1 MIISIIYF
9 IASLSW
15 THHSQ
20 SWNLSNNPQGYSA
33 ALRSQNRSY
42 KSVQTPLDQF
52 PRPSLFN
59 KLRHRQEGGDRVSA
73 QGKLLQNVDHA
84 RIKRSPQL
92 LTFPTCRSMTDQ
104 NASSVYLCKALTV
117 PSLYTNNKGATEWG
131 TICQRAKSIFTSHS
145 LLWKNS
151 WNELGFRRT
160 GGSLPVGPSP
170 HPLSRVCAGAHRGP
184 TCPPSVLSS
193 RHPES
198 TPKPQSSTIALMLL
212 HSAWHAGA
220 EQRWGRMS
228 QIGPIG

>member
-9 IASLSW
+9 IASLLW

-73 QGKLLQNVDHA
+73 QGKLLQEIDHA
-84 RIKRSPQL
+84 RIKPQL

-104 NASSVYLCKALTV
+104 NASKCLPLQSIDRPIPLYQQQGSNRVGNDMSTRKIYFYV
-117 PSLYTNNKGATEWG
+117 PLAPVEEFMER
-131 TICQRAKSIFTSHS
+131 I
-145 LLWKNS
+145 
-151 WNELGFRRT
+151 GFPAHWWVPAR
-160 GGSLPVGPSP
+160 GSLAPPIVPCLCWSP
-170 HPLSRVCAGAHRGP
+170 PGP

-198 TPKPQSSTIALMLL
+198 TPKPQSSTIALMFL

>member
-1 MIISIIYF
+1 M
-9 IASLSW
+9 
-15 THHSQ
+15 
-20 SWNLSNNPQGYSA
+20 
-33 ALRSQNRSY
+33 
-42 KSVQTPLDQF
+42 
-52 PRPSLFN
+52 
-59 KLRHRQEGGDRVSA
+59 SA
-73 QGKLLQNVDHA
+73 QGKLLQEIDHA
-84 RIKRSPQL
+84 RIKPQL

-117 PSLYTNNKGATEWG
+117 SSLYTNNKGATEWG
-131 TICQRAKSIFTSHS
+131 TICQRANSIFTSHS

>member
-1 MIISIIYF
+1 MNF

-131 TICQRAKSIFTSHS
+131 TICQRAESIF
-145 LLWKNS
+145 
-151 WNELGFRRT
+151 RRPT
-160 GGSLPVGPSP
+160 LCGRIHGTNWVSGTLVGPCPWVPSP
-170 HPLSRVCAGAHRGP
+170 HPLCRVCAASPPGTYLAHHRS
-184 TCPPSVLSS
+184 CPLVTQSPYPSPS
-193 RHPES
+193 P
-198 TPKPQSSTIALMLL
+198 PQS
-212 HSAWHAGA
+212 H
-220 EQRWGRMS
+220 
-228 QIGPIG
+228 